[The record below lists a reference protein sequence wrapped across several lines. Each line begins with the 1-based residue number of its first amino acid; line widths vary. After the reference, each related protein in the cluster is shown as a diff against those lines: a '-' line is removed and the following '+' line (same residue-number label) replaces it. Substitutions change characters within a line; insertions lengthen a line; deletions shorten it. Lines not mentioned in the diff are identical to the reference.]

1 MATEAQLAALAR
13 GRAKRS
19 GSGQVAV
26 DAQQPGGWP
35 WWAYA
40 LVVVVVL
47 VVVLVVAVVLVDR
60 DAQKGAAEKDLV
72 PLRPNM
78 FGPGRK
84 VLVLHPRKS
93 FVRRNV
99 RDKFES
105 AVAATSASDP
115 PVRVLD
121 ASAPGGGK
129 LPPHVSHVSGHD
141 IDIDSTKLS
150 TTEAQSLVDALLNNG
165 ANIVA
170 STRPDLTR
178 VTPWE
183 GHQDHFHVRYS

>member
-13 GRAKRS
+13 GRAKRA
-19 GSGQVAV
+19 GGQAAV
-26 DAQQPGGWP
+26 PARPGRWP
-35 WWAYA
+35 WWGY
-40 LVVVVVL
+40 
-47 VVVLVVAVVLVDR
+47 VLVVAVVLLVVLVVAVILVDR
-60 DAQKGAAEKDLV
+60 DSQKGAAAKDLV

-93 FVRRNV
+93 FVAPDV
-99 RDKFES
+99 RDKFET

-129 LPPHVSHVSGHD
+129 LPPHVSHVSGRD

-178 VTPWE
+178 VTSWE